1 MINKTKLQDKVEE
14 ILTLKIKLANAKR
27 EFKLIP
33 DGYSYI
39 ITSSE
44 SVLDSTCVNFDT
56 AMEELDKWIRDE
68 MASNV
73 CLWTNNPKAYEYVED
88 YDYSE
93 FVKYASISEL
103 QDLSEGKG

>member
-1 MINKTKLQDKVEE
+1 
-14 ILTLKIKLANAKR
+14 
-27 EFKLIP
+27 
-33 DGYSYI
+33 
-39 ITSSE
+39 
-44 SVLDSTCVNFDT
+44 
-56 AMEELDKWIRDE
+56 MEELDKWIRDE

>member
-1 MINKTKLQDKVEE
+1 MINKTKLQDKIEE

-44 SVLDSTCVNFDT
+44 SVLDSNCVNFDT
-56 AMEELDKWIRDE
+56 AMEELDNWMKDE
-68 MASNV
+68 MASNP
-73 CLWTNNPKAYEYVED
+73 CLWTNNPKAYEYEKD
-88 YDYSE
+88 SE
-93 FVKYASISEL
+93 FVKYASLSEL

>member
-1 MINKTKLQDKVEE
+1 MINKTKLQNKIEE

-44 SVLDSTCVNFDT
+44 SVLDSNCVNFDT
-56 AMEELDKWIRDE
+56 AMEELDSWRRDE

-73 CLWTNNPKAYEYVED
+73 CLWTNNPAYEYVED
-88 YDYSE
+88 YGYSE

-103 QDLSEGKG
+103 QDLSEGKK

>member
-1 MINKTKLQDKVEE
+1 MINKTKLKDKIEE
-14 ILTLKIKLANAKR
+14 ILALKIKLENAKR

-44 SVLDSTCVNFDT
+44 SVLDSTCVNFET
-56 AMEELDKWIRDE
+56 AMEELDNWMKDK

-73 CLWTNNPKAYEYVED
+73 CLWTNNPKVYEYEKD
-88 YDYSE
+88 FD
-93 FVKYASISEL
+93 FVKYASLSEL